1 MERQLRDSIKSYNE
15 LDDRNLKLIYEKA
28 AESKKL
34 TDACERQRK
43 KFKELET
50 YKDALLLDYDD
61 EVKNVEK
68 LKKEIDELKE
78 TIS

>member
-28 AESKKL
+28 AESKQF
-34 TDACERQRK
+34 TDASEKQRK
-43 KFKELET
+43 KFKELEA